1 MKLISNYELQKR
13 SDSELAALFRTVS
26 QGLVLTARQ
35 SPERRNAL
43 ASLENISRARAVRIS
58 KKPAMTGGISP

>member
-1 MKLISNYELQKR
+1 MKLISNHELQKR
-13 SDSELAALFRTVS
+13 SNS
-26 QGLVLTARQ
+26 G

-58 KKPAMTGGISP
+58 QTGGGLGL

>member
-13 SDSELAALFRTVS
+13 SDSELSRLFHTVS
-26 QGLVLTARQ
+26 QGLVLSGKG

-58 KKPAMTGGISP
+58 VGGLRI

>member
-13 SDSELAALFRTVS
+13 SDSELSALFRTVS
-26 QGLVLTARQ
+26 QGLVRTMRE

-43 ASLENISRARAVRIS
+43 ASLENISRARAVRI
-58 KKPAMTGGISP
+58 AVGGLRI